1 MKTMGPIMTNKEVA
15 ELKLKELIHFYGS
28 DGIGDMDLISGS
40 GIDEMVSL
48 YMASSLGDE
57 VYTDAIDQINAR
69 ISIMVSKSGEERTI
83 EKIAFA
89 TYLLAM
95 ARNAA
100 EDYISPLLMDEYFKC
115 QRSIAEENGVSVFE
129 FQAKLTRQLYG

>member
-1 MKTMGPIMTNKEVA
+1 MTNKEVA

-28 DGIGDMDLISGS
+28 DGISDMDLIRGS
-40 GIDEMVSL
+40 EVDVMVSL

-69 ISIMVSKSGEERTI
+69 ISAMVAKSGCELSI
-83 EKIAFA
+83 EKIAFSSYML
-89 TYLLAM
+89 TL

-100 EDYISPLLMDEYFKC
+100 TDYISPLLMDEYFKC

-129 FQAKLTRQLYG
+129 FQAKLTRDLYG